1 MPSNFVSTK
10 ESLLWAL
17 DCMDPATVHL
27 TTRLKLSYASVIQ
40 LVEHLLRDCWHQ
52 ILNNFSVMAAVTHF
66 KYSLISLFKWS
77 QIAITWHQPSWTV
90 QSYLT
95 LAKRECQKSLWE
107 TSHFSFNVQSTNGTG
122 VQGGQIPELIFY

>member
-1 MPSNFVSTK
+1 MGVAQMPSNFVSTK

-40 LVEHLLRDCWHQ
+40 LVEHLLRDCWHP

-77 QIAITWHQPSWTV
+77 QIVITWHQPSWTV

-95 LAKRECQKSLWE
+95 LAKKEFR
-107 TSHFSFNVQSTNGTG
+107 SHCGKHHISVSMF
-122 VQGGQIPELIFY
+122 